1 MDQIR
6 PNAPAREPSD
16 PRSDSRA
23 DPRADVR
30 AHVEQVRRWT
40 PQEASRQAQAD
51 VAAYQTQRGAGLSEA
66 PITRLLRED
75 IALRARNNDPYRAHL
90 LRHDPQTL
98 REALTQPIVSSRADR
113 GDSRGAE
120 ADTTRTAV
128 GVVTALGA
136 LDTGARDTGAHDTA
150 RAGAPQ
156 PDSIA
161 RARQAALSGIAAN
174 DEQAQFK
181 RELIDRLTPEELKR
195 YAGADRVDPTASERV
210 LREAA
215 AREAAS
221 LATAPKREAAPP
233 LDERFNVSRRLLL
246 TTQYEFRDRPGTVA
260 FTERWNT
267 LRTTQPA
274 PAAAIAMIDRAGERG
289 WAAVRVSGSAEFMR
303 QAWIAAEARGI
314 KAVGYEPTK
323 VDIDA
328 ARQERER
335 LAREATARERATGAA
350 RDQAALAG
358 RGAPSERTVP
368 TTTAAGATAR
378 DSSAREADAKTAPH
392 PSVERQEQDRHAAN
406 SAERARELAPGMR
419 GDASREPSRARQVEH
434 GSGSTAFMR
443 ALEQVMERYNVP
455 QSLRPEIR
463 TVAERQFAALRAD
476 NKTVRVRVV
485 DRAAARRTPVQL
497 PHYEVKRASQERTR

>member
-6 PNAPAREPSD
+6 PNSQARESGD

-51 VAAYQTQRGAGLSEA
+51 VAAYQTQRSAGLSEA

-113 GDSRGAE
+113 GGSRGAE

-136 LDTGARDTGAHDTA
+136 LDTGARDTA

-156 PDSIA
+156 ADLIA
-161 RARQAALSGIAAN
+161 QARQAARSGIAAN
-174 DEQAQFK
+174 DEQAQLK

-195 YAGADRVDPTASERV
+195 YAGADKGDPTASERV

-215 AREAAS
+215 AREAAA
-221 LATAPKREAAPP
+221 LATAPKREAVPP

-246 TTQYEFRDRPGTVA
+246 TTQYEFRDRPGAIA

-267 LRTTQPA
+267 LRTAQPA

-289 WAAVRVSGSAEFMR
+289 WAAVRLSGSAEFMR

-323 VDIDA
+323 ADIDA

-335 LAREATARERATGAA
+335 LARE
-350 RDQAALAG
+350 
-358 RGAPSERTVP
+358 
-368 TTTAAGATAR
+368 ATAR

-406 SAERARELAPGMR
+406 SAERARELGPGTR
-419 GDASREPSRARQVEH
+419 GDASREPGRARQVEH
-434 GSGSTAFMR
+434 GSGSAAFMR

>member
-1 MDQIR
+1 MDQTR
-6 PNAPAREPSD
+6 PNSQARESSD

-23 DPRADVR
+23 DHRADVR

-51 VAAYQTQRGAGLSEA
+51 VAAYQTQRSAGLSEA

-75 IALRARNNDPYRAHL
+75 IALRARNNDLYRAHL

-113 GDSRGAE
+113 GGSRGAE

-136 LDTGARDTGAHDTA
+136 LDTGARDTA

-161 RARQAALSGIAAN
+161 QARQAARSGIAAN
-174 DEQAQFK
+174 DEQAQLK

-195 YAGADRVDPTASERV
+195 YAGADKGDPTASERV

-215 AREAAS
+215 AREAAA
-221 LATAPKREAAPP
+221 LATAPQREAVPP